1 MDIVKK
7 VEELYQEDYKT
18 LRTGTIL
25 YGNVN
30 DGIWHTTIH
39 APLDLDDLKELNC
52 EISNI
57 QGQLPASY
65 QNFLM
70 KTNGAYL
77 FDLIHIS
84 GKSRNQK
91 GMSHEEKI
99 HEPRYLEEF
108 LKDFTLSKKGKDL
121 LENYFFFAESYVNG
135 TVYAFD
141 KDEHVI
147 EFTDGRYKKIREFES
162 LDVLLDRVFETG
174 SEHYR
179 QKSFLEF

>member
-1 MDIVKK
+1 MNILKK
-7 VEELYQEDYKT
+7 IEELYQEDYKK

-39 APLDLDDLKELNC
+39 VPLDRDELKELNYG
-52 EISNI
+52 ISDI

-70 KTNGAYL
+70 ETNGAYL
-77 FDLIHIS
+77 FDLIHIT

-91 GMSHEEKI
+91 GMSHEERI

-108 LKDFTLSKKGKDL
+108 LKDFTLSKKNKPL
-121 LENYFFFAESYVNG
+121 LEKYFFFAESYVNG

-141 KDEHVI
+141 EDEHVV
-147 EFTDGRYKKIREFES
+147 EFTDGRYKKIREFED
-162 LDVLLDRVFETG
+162 LDALLDRVFEVG

-179 QKSFLEF
+179 HKSFIEF